1 MAFVRLSTS
10 FCAIKLLVLLV
21 IVCTVSTSSL
31 IFRLVSTL
39 LVAKYIHNFGRKT
52 MYFISAATTIL
63 FQVLFGV
70 IDILGLG
77 YTWKICPLIVICGQ
91 VTFKKLG
98 GVQYVKSQLSTEHT
112 AKLSVMEVVRIPNT
126 KTKLIFLSVQ
136 VFCLQLGIQTIPYL
150 LSSEL
155 FPNDARA
162 RCKGLIRAI
171 SAIFSFSMLKVFPY
185 LEDFFGL
192 YGSFWGFAS
201 ILFLILPI
209 VFICVPEAK
218 DVDLNHVA
226 GEHEVAIIKSQD
238 NVNNRGF

>member
-1 MAFVRLSTS
+1 MTS
-10 FCAIKLLVLLV
+10 ISYFCKMN
-21 IVCTVSTSSL
+21 
-31 IFRLVSTL
+31 STL
-39 LVAKYIHNFGRKT
+39 GSV
-52 MYFISAATTIL
+52 
-63 FQVLFGV
+63 V
-70 IDILGLG
+70 
-77 YTWKICPLIVICGQ
+77 PL
-91 VTFKKLG
+91 
-98 GVQYVKSQLSTEHT
+98 
-112 AKLSVMEVVRIPNT
+112 AM
-126 KTKLIFLSVQ
+126 FLSVQ

-226 GEHEVAIIKSQD
+226 GEQ
-238 NVNNRGF
+238 